1 MNKSN
6 VSIWKKIITG
16 KITSLN
22 SHYWEYEFLNH
33 PTTEDDYPHKGKGR
47 RVIRGLLSYEKDTL
61 LCFDEHKNPPLGR
74 IEKLALFP
82 VCSV

>member
-33 PTTEDDYPHKGKGR
+33 PTTEDDYPHKGKG
-47 RVIRGLLSYEKDTL
+47 G
-61 LCFDEHKNPPLGR
+61 G
-74 IEKLALFP
+74 
-82 VCSV
+82 